1 MLINFLIL
9 LFCCCFSITSSSSKV
24 VSKDAILLHSQIATK
39 KSLPE
44 TAREAI
50 SLPKKGPAIIKEDVI
65 SSFVTDPA
73 LAYLCKCALQVRTAL
88 YNSNT
93 FTEYLREVGGVRDLS
108 AYITDDFRE
117 RLRGMFSAN
126 LVLFLQDALLLVAVS
141 EYTNAITVEERCE
154 ACSLVVSLTGYFVL
168 KNQAK
173 IVPDYTFLQF
183 DNSVEFSKRR
193 INYSPQH
200 SLLGSINAAR
210 LLRIMEM
217 HRRNVYDLSDLCYFI
232 SSYKA
237 PPMLESKVPPVP
249 PILAPLQLNLGE
261 EFLEAYLRDRVEH
274 VPLVDYLTSVR
285 HSFGYVYGVK
295 HYMSTNAL
303 MLNTLL
309 ALEQAT
315 FQLEHLFPASCNS
328 NSSARP
334 VKESIFVTFA
344 GMQSGEFE
352 AHAEKWLNA
361 WIQAFRFGI
370 TEVLDCQFKAN
381 DRSIVRSKLRL
392 LKLYSRKDPRMTD
405 AILKLEG
412 HLSKVLTV

>member
-93 FTEYLREVGGVRDLS
+93 FTEYLREVRGVRDLS

-117 RLRGMFSAN
+117 RLRRMLCAN
-126 LVLFLQDALLLVAVS
+126 LILFLQDALLLVAVS

-193 INYSPQH
+193 IEYSPQH

-210 LLRIMEM
+210 LLRHLEL
-217 HRRNVYDLSDLCYFI
+217 HRRNVYDLSDLCNFI
-232 SSYKA
+232 STFKA
-237 PPMLESKVPPVP
+237 PPMLESKVPPT
-249 PILAPLQLNLGE
+249 LRLNLGE
-261 EFLEAYLRDRVEH
+261 EYLEAYLRDRVEH

-295 HYMSTNAL
+295 HFMTTNAL

-361 WIQAFRFGI
+361 WIHAFRFGI
-370 TEVLDCQFKAN
+370 TEVLDCQLKAN
-381 DRSIVRSKLRL
+381 DRSIVRSKLLL
-392 LKLYSRKDPRMTD
+392 LKIFFRKDPCMTD